1 MTWIVSDFLPS
12 IKISQLVVANYM
24 NPPVT
29 SVVGDGC
36 SVDDDITSSLEI
48 LRMSSTF
55 CGSG

>member
-1 MTWIVSDFLPS
+1 MTWIVSDSLPS

-24 NPPVT
+24 NLPVT
-29 SVVGDGC
+29 SVEGDGC
-36 SVDDDITSSLEI
+36 SVDDDVTSSLEI